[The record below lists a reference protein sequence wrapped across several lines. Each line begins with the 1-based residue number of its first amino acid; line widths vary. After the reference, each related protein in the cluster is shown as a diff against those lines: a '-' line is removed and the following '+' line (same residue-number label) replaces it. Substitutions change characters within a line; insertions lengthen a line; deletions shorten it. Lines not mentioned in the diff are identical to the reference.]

1 MLCTPRITMKIKVFG
16 EGISM
21 FDISVIFKLA
31 GLGICITVIN
41 ILLDKADAK
50 EWKFPISVVGVIM
63 GLLVVLDY
71 IRTLFE
77 VVQTFAM

>member
-1 MLCTPRITMKIKVFG
+1 MIDFAI
-16 EGISM
+16 
-21 FDISVIFKLA
+21 IFKLA

-63 GLLVVLDY
+63 GLFIVMQY
-71 IRTLFE
+71 IREFFQ
-77 VVQTFAM
+77 VVQTFAR

>member
-1 MLCTPRITMKIKVFG
+1 MIDFAI
-16 EGISM
+16 
-21 FDISVIFKLA
+21 IFKLA

-63 GLLVVLDY
+63 GLFIVMQY
-71 IRTLFE
+71 IQQFFQ
-77 VVQTFAM
+77 VVQTFAR

>member
-1 MLCTPRITMKIKVFG
+1 MIDYTI
-16 EGISM
+16 
-21 FDISVIFKLA
+21 IFKLA

-63 GLLVVLDY
+63 GLFIVMQY
-71 IRTLFE
+71 IQEFFQ
-77 VVQTFAM
+77 VVQTFAR

>member
-1 MLCTPRITMKIKVFG
+1 MIDFTI
-16 EGISM
+16 
-21 FDISVIFKLA
+21 IFKLA

-63 GLLVVLDY
+63 GLLIVMQY
-71 IRTLFE
+71 IQQFFQ
-77 VVQTFAM
+77 VVQTFAR

>member
-1 MLCTPRITMKIKVFG
+1 MIDFTI
-16 EGISM
+16 
-21 FDISVIFKLA
+21 IFKLA

-63 GLLVVLDY
+63 GLFIVMQY
-71 IRTLFE
+71 IQQFFQ
-77 VVQTFAM
+77 VVQTFAR

>member
-1 MLCTPRITMKIKVFG
+1 MIDFTI
-16 EGISM
+16 
-21 FDISVIFKLA
+21 IFKLA

-63 GLLVVLDY
+63 GLFIVMQY
-71 IRTLFE
+71 IQEFFQ
-77 VVQTFAM
+77 VVQTFTR

>member
-1 MLCTPRITMKIKVFG
+1 
-16 EGISM
+16 M
-21 FDISVIFKLA
+21 FDISIIFKLA

-50 EWKFPISVVGVIM
+50 EWKFPISVVGVVM
-63 GLLVVLDY
+63 GLLVVLEY
-71 IRTLFE
+71 IRELFQ